1 MRGLNNASL
10 FMALMFCV
18 KHLSNFQ
25 LTLLAVSAVL

>member
-1 MRGLNNASL
+1 MRGLNDAPL

-25 LTLLAVSAVL
+25 ITLLAVLTVL